1 MINEQ
6 QKVDLINTA
15 IGKRKADL
23 VFKNVK
29 YLNVFTNVFITADV
43 AVCNGYIAGIGSYCG
58 ETEIDCKGKALV
70 PGFIDSH
77 IHLES
82 SIISP
87 VNFAKAVS
95 PHGTTAVIT
104 DPHEI
109 TNILGTDGI
118 DYMLDSTENLPID
131 VFFMIPSCVPASPFD
146 ENGAEITH
154 VDAQKYMKNSRVLG
168 LAEMMNFPATISG
181 NREIM
186 KMILSAE
193 KYGKSVDGHAPS
205 LSGSSLN
212 AYIAAG
218 IKSDHECTTLEE
230 ANEKLS
236 LGQYIMIRQGTAGR
250 NFDALAPLLKCDT
263 YSRCLFAT
271 DDKHPGELVQNGH
284 IDYIIRKAIDSGVK
298 PEIAYKVASFN
309 SAQYFGLKDRGAI
322 APGYVADFVLLND
335 INSVS
340 VCGVYKNGSLVRV
353 NEYNSPSNTTDSR
366 LEKRVRNTV
375 NTDKITTADLKTKKF
390 GEKVIGLIGGEII
403 TTDAGKAEKIDPQN
417 DILKAC
423 VVERHKNTGHIG
435 VCYVKGYGLKSG
447 AVATSVAHDSHNIIA
462 IGASDEDIA
471 AAVNEIID
479 MHGGMVVTNNGE
491 ILESLEL
498 NIAGLMTDKPIE
510 AVIEKIA
517 HLKEAAYLLGV
528 YHEVD
533 PFMTLSFISLPVIPR
548 LKLTTLGV
556 VDVNKFELLK

>member
-6 QKVDLINTA
+6 QKVDLISTA

-23 VFKNVK
+23 VFKSVK
-29 YLNVFTNVFITADV
+29 YLNVFTNVFVTADV
-43 AVCNGYIAGIGSYCG
+43 AVCNGYIAGIGSYSG
-58 ETEIDCKGKALV
+58 ETEVDCTGKALV

-109 TNILGTDGI
+109 TNILGADGI

-154 VDAQKYMKNSRVLG
+154 IDTEKYMKNSRVLG
-168 LAEMMNFPATISG
+168 LAEMMNFPATING
-181 NREIM
+181 NSKIM

-193 KYGKSVDGHAPS
+193 KCGKSVDGHAPS

-212 AYIAAG
+212 AYVAAG

-250 NFDALAPLLKCDT
+250 NFDALAPLLKGDT

-284 IDYIIRKAIDSGVK
+284 IDYIIKKAIGGGVK

-335 INSVS
+335 INNVS
-340 VCGVYKNGSLVRV
+340 VCGVYKNGSLVRI
-353 NEYNSPSNTTDSR
+353 NEYNSPSSTTDSR

-375 NTDKITTADLKTKKF
+375 NTDKITTVDLKTKKF
-390 GEKVIGLIGGEII
+390 EEKVIGLIGGEII
-403 TTDAGKAEKIDPQN
+403 TTDAGKAEKIDPKN

-471 AAVNEIID
+471 AAVNGIID

-510 AVIEKIA
+510 AVTERIA
-517 HLKEAAYLLGV
+517 HLKEAAYSLGV

>member
-6 QKVDLINTA
+6 QKIDLINTA
-15 IGKRKADL
+15 TGKRKAEL
-23 VFKNVK
+23 VLKNAK
-29 YLNVFTNVFITADV
+29 YLNVFANRFFTADI
-43 AVCNGYIAGIGSYCG
+43 AVTDGYIAGIGSYSG
-58 ETEIDCKGKALV
+58 EVEIDCTGKTIV

-87 VNFAKAVS
+87 INFAKAVS

-118 DYMLDSTENLPID
+118 DYMLKSTENLPID

-154 VDAQKYMKNSRVLG
+154 IDTEKYMNNSRVLG
-168 LAEMMNFPATISG
+168 LAEMMNFPATINGSS
-181 NREIM
+181 EIM

-193 KYGKSVDGHAPS
+193 THGKEVDGHAPS
-205 LSGSSLN
+205 LSGKSLN

-230 ANEKLS
+230 AKEKLS
-236 LGQYIMIRQGTAGR
+236 LGQYIMIRQGTASR
-250 NFDALAPLLKCDT
+250 NFDALSPLLKGDT

-271 DDKHPGELVQNGH
+271 DDKHPGELVINGH
-284 IDYIIRKAIDSGVK
+284 IDYIIKKAIISGAK

-309 SAQYFGLKDRGAI
+309 AAQYFELKDRGAI
-322 APGYVADFVLLND
+322 APGYIADLVLLND

-340 VCGVYKNGSLVRV
+340 ISSVYKNGALVNCGEF
-353 NEYNSPSNTTDSR
+353 NERSNADSR
-366 LEKRVRNTV
+366 LENRVRNTV
-375 NTDKITTADLKTKKF
+375 NTSKITAADLKTKKDK
-390 GEKVIGLIGGEII
+390 EKVIGLIGGEII
-403 TTDAGKAEKIDPQN
+403 TTDEGEAEKIDLEN
-417 DILKAC
+417 DILKVC

-462 IGASDEDIA
+462 VGASDEDIA
-471 AAVNEIID
+471 AAVNGIID

-491 ILESLEL
+491 IIESLEL
-498 NIAGLMTDKPIE
+498 NIAGLMTDKPIK
-510 AVIEKIA
+510 AVIEKMTL
-517 HLKEAAYLLGV
+517 LKEAAYSLGV
-528 YHEVD
+528 YQEVD
-533 PFMTLSFISLPVIPR
+533 PFMTLSFISLPVIPS